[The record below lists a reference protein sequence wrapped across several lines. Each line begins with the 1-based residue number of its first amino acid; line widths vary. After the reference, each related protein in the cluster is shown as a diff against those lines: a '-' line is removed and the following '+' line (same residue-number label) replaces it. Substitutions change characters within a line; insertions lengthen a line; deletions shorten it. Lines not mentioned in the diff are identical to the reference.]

1 MLKLNDVAS
10 RILRDDRR
18 LLRFSPL
25 LLASFMYRGAVNLR
39 NHFYDAGIF
48 HARRMKCRVISV
60 GNIIVGG
67 TGKTPVVIMLASM
80 LNEHGYRPAILS
92 RGYGG
97 KREGRAGVV
106 SDGHDILMGTDE
118 AGDEPVL
125 IADSLKDVPVII
137 GKERSLAGKLAV
149 ERFGTD
155 VLILDDAFQHR
166 RLSRDID
173 IVLLDSEKPFGNGF
187 MLPRGGLREPGKSL
201 QRADAIIFTSTE
213 GSADPAANN
222 MPAVEIP
229 QVPTFRGYRK
239 ARKLVGGEAKDILP
253 LEYLKGKRICAFSGI
268 AKPDSFR
275 KILEPLCG
283 EITVFIPFPDHHVYT
298 ENDIEHILNACSQ
311 SRAEIILTTEKD
323 GIKLVEFPD
332 FFRDIYRLKME
343 MEIIPSSLNFEEYI
357 LTRLET

>member
-1 MLKLNDVAS
+1 MLKPNNVAS

-25 LLASFMYRGAVNLR
+25 LLASFIYRGAVSLR

-48 HARRMKCRVISV
+48 HTRKMKCRVISV

-67 TGKTPVVIMLASM
+67 TGKTPVVIMLAGM
-80 LNEHGYRPAILS
+80 LKGHGYRPAILS

-97 KREGRAGVV
+97 KRKGRTDVV
-106 SDGHDILMGTDE
+106 SDGHDVLMRTDE

-125 IADSLKDVPVII
+125 IADSLKGVPVIV

-149 ERFGTD
+149 ERFGAD

-166 RLSRDID
+166 CLSRDID

-187 MLPRGGLREPGKSL
+187 ILPRGGLREPEKGL

-213 GSADPAANN
+213 GDVDPAAND
-222 MPAVEIP
+222 MPVAEIP
-229 QVPTFRGYRK
+229 KIPTFRGYRR
-239 ARKLVGGEAKDILP
+239 ARCLVGGVVKDTIP

-268 AKPDSFR
+268 AEPESFR
-275 KILEPLCG
+275 KILKPLCG

-298 ENDIEHILNACSQ
+298 GKDIEHLREVCRE
-311 SRAEIILTTEKD
+311 SRAEFILTTEKD
-323 GIKLVEFPD
+323 GIKLIEFPD
-332 FFRDIYRLKME
+332 FFRDIYQLRME
-343 MEIIPSSLNFEEYI
+343 MEIISSSLNFEEYI
-357 LTRLET
+357 LTRLEA

>member
-18 LLRFSPL
+18 LLRYSPL
-25 LLASFMYRGAVNLR
+25 FLASFMYRGAVTLR

-67 TGKTPVVIMLASM
+67 TGKTPTVIMLAGM
-80 LNEHGYRPAILS
+80 LKEHGYRPAILS

-97 KREGRAGVV
+97 KREGRTGVV

-125 IADSLKDVPVII
+125 IANSLKGVPVII

-187 MLPRGGLREPGKSL
+187 MLPRGGLREPEKGL

-213 GSADPAANN
+213 GSADPAADN

-229 QVPTFRGYRK
+229 QVPTFRGYRR
-239 ARKLVGGEAKDILP
+239 ARGLARGEGKDALP

-268 AKPDSFR
+268 AEPDSFR
-275 KILEPLCG
+275 KILGPLCG

-298 ENDIEHILNACSQ
+298 GKDIEHIREVCRE
-311 SRAEIILTTEKD
+311 SRAELMLTTEKD
-323 GIKLVEFPD
+323 GIKLIEASD
-332 FFRDIYRLKME
+332 FFREIYRLKME

>member
-1 MLKLNDVAS
+1 MLKLHDIAS

-25 LLASFMYRGAVNLR
+25 LLASFIYRGAVTLR
-39 NHFYDAGIF
+39 NHFYDTGIF
-48 HARRMKCRVISV
+48 HTRKIKCRVISV

-67 TGKTPVVIMLASM
+67 TGKTPVVIMLAGM
-80 LNEHGYRPAILS
+80 LKEHGYRPSILS

-97 KREGRAGVV
+97 KREGRTSVV
-106 SDGHDILMGTDE
+106 SDGHNILMGTDE
-118 AGDEPVL
+118 VGDEPVL
-125 IADSLKDVPVII
+125 IADSLKGVPVII

-166 RLSRDID
+166 RLFRDID

-187 MLPRGGLREPGKSL
+187 ILPRGGLREPEKGL

-213 GSADPAANN
+213 GSADPATNN
-222 MPAVEIP
+222 MPAAEIP
-229 QVPTFRGYRK
+229 QLPTFKGCRK
-239 ARKLVGGEAKDILP
+239 ARELAGGEAKDIRP
-253 LEYLKGKRICAFSGI
+253 LKYLKKKRVCAFSGI
-268 AKPDSFR
+268 ANPDSFR
-275 KILEPLCG
+275 RILEPLCE

-298 ENDIEHILNACSQ
+298 EKDIGHIREACRE
-311 SRAEIILTTEKD
+311 SRAELILTTEKD
-323 GIKLVEFPD
+323 GIKLIKFPD
-332 FFRDIYRLKME
+332 FFRDIYRLRME

-357 LTRLET
+357 LTRLEA

>member
-1 MLKLNDVAS
+1 MLKLKNVAS
-10 RILRDDRR
+10 RILRDDRK

-25 LLASFMYRGAVNLR
+25 LIASFMYRGAVILR

-48 HARRMKCRVISV
+48 HAQSMKCRVISV

-67 TGKTPVVIMLASM
+67 TGKTPVVIMLAGM
-80 LNEHGYRPAILS
+80 LKEHGYRPAILS

-97 KREGRAGVV
+97 KKERHTGVV
-106 SDGHDILMGTDE
+106 SDGHDILMGANE

-125 IADSLKDVPVII
+125 IANSLKGVPVII
-137 GKERSLAGKLAV
+137 GKERFPAGELAV
-149 ERFGTD
+149 ERFGAD

-173 IVLLDSEKPFGNGF
+173 IVLLDSENPFGNGL
-187 MLPRGGLREPGKSL
+187 MLPRGGLREPQKGL

-213 GSADPAANN
+213 GSADPAADN

-229 QVPTFRGYRK
+229 QLPTFRGYRR
-239 ARKLVGGEAKDILP
+239 ARGLIGGEAQDILP

-268 AKPDSFR
+268 ANPDSFR
-275 KILEPLCG
+275 NILGPLCG
-283 EITVFIPFPDHHVYT
+283 EITAFIPFPDHHVYT
-298 ENDIEHILNACSQ
+298 GGDIEHILEACRD
-311 SRAEIILTTEKD
+311 SRAELILTTEKD
-323 GIKLVEFPD
+323 GIKLIKFPD
-332 FFRDIYRLKME
+332 FFRDVYRLKME
-343 MEIIPSSLNFEEYI
+343 MEITPSSLNFKEYI